1 MSAFRFPSG
10 AFTSTD
16 QEVAEHLLETHF
28 PGCQPI
34 SGPQSQSQ
42 PITSSTEDWLIASSV
57 ITEEKIRWA
66 INGFGSYKTAG
77 EDGIFPGL
85 LQQGIETLVVPLCKI
100 LTACLSLLHSGTT
113 NVSILCCNVSVLTSC
128 YIGTKSAHFIFFSVI
143 TDDAIS
149 QSSVDRVIG

>member
-1 MSAFRFPSG
+1 MGAFQLPSG

-16 QEVAEHLLETHF
+16 QDVAEHLFPIFDTHF
-28 PGCQPI
+28 PECQPI

-42 PITSSTEDWLIASSV
+42 PITPSTQDWLIAPSV

-66 INGFGSYKTAG
+66 VNGFGSYKTAG

-100 LTACLSLLHSGTT
+100 LTTCLAFGYVPKTWSK
-113 NVSILCCNVSVLTSC
+113 VRDI
-128 YIGTKSAHFIFFSVI
+128 FIPKPGRSSYE
-143 TDDAIS
+143 TANHLD
-149 QSSVDRVIG
+149 SSV